1 MDTLLEVEHL
11 GFFPIRSPTNVT
23 EQFEVKLKCSHFYSC
38 FEFVV
43 VVN

>member
-11 GFFPIRSPTNVT
+11 GFFPISSPTNVT
-23 EQFEVKLKCSHFYSC
+23 EQFEVKLKCSHFYSR